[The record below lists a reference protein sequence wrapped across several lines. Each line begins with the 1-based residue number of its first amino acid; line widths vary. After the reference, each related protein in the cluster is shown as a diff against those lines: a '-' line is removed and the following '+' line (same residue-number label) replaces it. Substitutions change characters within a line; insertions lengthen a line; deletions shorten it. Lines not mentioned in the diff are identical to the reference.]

1 MSRLPSPDTASRCV
15 HCFPVPE
22 ATLPVPQGTFWGL
35 GNKRHRLVCP
45 PAWVALSAPAWQCCA
60 TCTQRLA
67 YPALR
72 PGPQSRAIRSPSF
85 TPPDRIWGSAAAGRR
100 GNSFCHTA
108 HMARPAGLTRCKA
121 SSQTTRVI
129 SAVELHSHGG
139 GSRRRTRM
147 PVQRHLTFAFAA
159 LDRQF
164 EALHRACEDESLLQL
179 DGDAQIVFLA

>member
-22 ATLPVPQGTFWGL
+22 ATLPVPQGTFGAWATS
-35 GNKRHRLVCP
+35 HRLVVP

-60 TCTQRLA
+60 TCAHSAWRTQRYAQARRAEPFAHQVSPRLTAFGAAPRLA
-67 YPALR
+67 GAAIAL
-72 PGPQSRAIRSPSF
+72 PH
-85 TPPDRIWGSAAAGRR
+85 
-100 GNSFCHTA
+100 CA
-108 HMARPAGLTRCKA
+108 HGAWPAGLTRCKA

-129 SAVELHSHGG
+129 SGG
-139 GSRRRTRM
+139 APFTRRRIEATHQGM